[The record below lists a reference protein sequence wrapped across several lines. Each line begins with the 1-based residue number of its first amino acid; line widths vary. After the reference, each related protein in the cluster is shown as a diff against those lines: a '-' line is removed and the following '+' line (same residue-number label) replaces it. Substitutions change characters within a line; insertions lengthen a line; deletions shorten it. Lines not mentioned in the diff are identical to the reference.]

1 MTAEQACYRP
11 AGGLAEFLQQ
21 FSASGALVLL
31 PEAEGEHVGAIQRAF
46 RQAGRGLVG
55 AIFPA
60 LVDGAA
66 FRDQGCWILPFDSM
80 PPSALLAG
88 LPLAPEQAAAD
99 IAAAVEPL
107 LTAAPLTLFMV
118 FDAMVPN
125 IGSILDALYL
135 RLADRVAY
143 AGVNAGSETFRP
155 MPCLFDD
162 RRLVAGGVLCLL
174 LPGPQG
180 AVLDHGYLAP
190 PTVISATATDGNRIL
205 SIDWR
210 PAFAV
215 YQEQVRS
222 LYGVDLTAENFYRY
236 ATHFPFG
243 LLLANDEVI
252 VRIPVAV
259 EPDGSLHCIGEVP
272 PNAMLTLLR
281 APDLNAAG
289 TAGRLA
295 ERLRTHFGGA
305 AGRDLMTFYCAGRRA
320 HLGADAVEELA
331 SLARETGARQLAGA
345 LSLGEIGSLSA
356 WGYPLFHNATLVCR
370 PRPS

>member
-1 MTAEQACYRP
+1 MTTEQACYGP
-11 AGGLAEFLQQ
+11 TGSLAELLQRS
-21 FSASGALVLL
+21 SAPGALVLL
-31 PEAEGEHVGAIQRAF
+31 PEGEAGRVSAIQCAF
-46 RQAGRGLVG
+46 RQAGRRLVG

-66 FRDQGCWILPFDSM
+66 FREQGCWILPFESM
-80 PPSALLAG
+80 PPAALLG
-88 LPLAPEQAAAD
+88 DLPGIPEQAAVE

-107 LTAAPLTLFMV
+107 LTAEPLTLFMI
-118 FDAMVPN
+118 FDAMIPN

-143 AGVNAGSETFRP
+143 AGVNAGSETFRA

-162 RRLVAGGVLCLL
+162 SNLVGGGALCLL

-180 AVLDHGYLAP
+180 AALDHGYLAP

-222 LYGVDLTAENFYRY
+222 LYGVELTAENFYRC

-252 VRIPVAV
+252 VRLPVAV

-272 PNAMLTLLR
+272 PHAMLTLLR
-281 APDLNAAG
+281 APDLNAAQ
-289 TAGRLA
+289 TACRLA
-295 ERLRTHFGGA
+295 ERLRTDFDGA

-331 SLARETGARQLAGA
+331 CLARATGARQLAGA
-345 LSLGEIGSLSA
+345 LSLGEIGSLSS

-370 PRPS
+370 PRLP